1 MDIKTYLAEQ
11 GLSAEEISAVVGNE
25 KTAKAM
31 TAALSRYEEGNTLSA
46 QAKAEAEAAH
56 AEREEAAKFWEEKVT
71 PALAN
76 VDKRVATA
84 DSETARYKAYLTSLK
99 SQGYDVPDDLVTKTA
114 TPTDTSTN
122 TNSDYLTRDEFNK
135 GLRGTAPSLVTLTSL
150 SNQYADLYGK
160 PYVDI
165 DADFEE
171 ASKAGKQ
178 FRTFVADKYKFADKK
193 KERDAAAEQTRIN
206 GMVAEQMKAKEAELA
221 AKYGGNDNLRT
232 AMPSKFDKIE
242 KIAEHKDSWKS
253 SKTRLDS
260 QKDRLSRFENAKFM
274 Q

>member
-1 MDIKTYLAEQ
+1 MDIKTYLADQ
-11 GLSAEEISAVVGNE
+11 GLTAEEISAVVGNE

-31 TAALSRYEEGNTLSA
+31 SAALARYEEGNTLSA
-46 QAKAEAEAAH
+46 SAKAEAEAAH

-99 SQGYDVPDDLVTKTA
+99 SQGYDVPDDLVAKGNPTNPT
-114 TPTDTSTN
+114 TPTTN
-122 TNSDYLTRDEFNK
+122 TEYLTRDEFSK
-135 GLRGTAPSLVTLTSL
+135 GLRSTAPSLVTLSQL
-150 SNQYADLYGK
+150 SNEYADLYGK
-160 PYVDI
+160 PYVEMET
-165 DADFEE
+165 DFAEC
-171 ASKAGKQ
+171 AKSGKQ
-178 FRTFVADKYKFADKK
+178 FRDFVRDKYKFSDKK
-193 KERDAAAEQTRIN
+193 KERDIAAEQARIN
-206 GMVAEQMKAKEAELA
+206 GMVAEQMKTKEAELA

-253 SKTRLDS
+253 SKTRQES
-260 QKDRLSRFENAKFM
+260 QRDRLSRFENAKFM

>member
-11 GLSAEEISAVVGNE
+11 GLSADEITAVVGNE

-31 TAALSRYEEGNTLSA
+31 TAALSRYEEGNTLAASS
-46 QAKAEAEAAH
+46 KAEMEAAH

-99 SQGYDVPDDLVTKTA
+99 SQGYDVPDDLVKKGND
-114 TPTDTSTN
+114 PTTTTSAN
-122 TNSDYLTRDEFNK
+122 PDYLTRDDLNK
-135 GLRGTAPSLVTLTSL
+135 GLRATAPSLVTLTSL

-178 FRTFVADKYKFADKK
+178 FRNFVAEKYKFADKK
-193 KERDAAAEQTRIN
+193 KERDVAAEQARIN

-253 SKTRLDS
+253 SKTRQDS
-260 QKDRLSRFENAKFM
+260 QRDRLSRFENAKFM